1 MLTLEIS
8 TGKKKRIITFNKKKK
23 KRDNKEN
30 RRISPR
36 KRKIRCHN
44 DSKTK

>member
-8 TGKKKRIITFNKKKK
+8 TGKKKELLHLIKRKK